1 MPSSAAVDDA
11 NVLCLY
17 IIEDITLLSSSF
29 SSINS
34 ESFVDGVAIWL
45 PPTQKQ
51 SSPQFLDA
59 KQAAK
64 AAAAAAAIAQPP
76 KKLQSLEKEMLMM
89 SQVQWQNWKCARLRQ
104 K

>member
-1 MPSSAAVDDA
+1 M
-11 NVLCLY
+11 
-17 IIEDITLLSSSF
+17 LSSSF
-29 SSINS
+29 SSINY

-64 AAAAAAAIAQPP
+64 AAAAAAAAIAQPP

>member
-1 MPSSAAVDDA
+1 MPSSAASDDA
-11 NVLCLY
+11 KVLCLY
-17 IIEDITLLSSSF
+17 IIEDITALLSSSF

-64 AAAAAAAIAQPP
+64 AAAAAAIAQPP

>member
-1 MPSSAAVDDA
+1 MPSSAVDDA

-17 IIEDITLLSSSF
+17 IIEDIIALLSSSF

-64 AAAAAAAIAQPP
+64 AAAAAAIAQPP